1 MNKAEEL
8 RKMLAVMRQELHDD
22 GVIQYALQH
31 AYNVLIKFIE
41 YTEELLGPSQAN
53 SDPSYALIQQRFSA
67 NLLALDEEAQKIQQ
81 RAKQNGQEDTQ
92 SHAKDEEG
100 GEGHQAGQAKGCDT
114 SAQGRGKE
122 ERKAK
127 ARRPGRKRPAD

>member
-1 MNKAEEL
+1 MSKAEEL
-8 RKMLAVMRQELHDD
+8 RKMLAVMRGELHDD

-41 YTEELLGPSQAN
+41 YTEERLG
-53 SDPSYALIQQRFSA
+53 
-67 NLLALDEEAQKIQQ
+67 
-81 RAKQNGQEDTQ
+81 GQEDTQ
-92 SHAKDEEG
+92 SNAQNEEG

-114 SAQGRGKE
+114 SAQGSGKE

-127 ARRPGRKRPAD
+127 ARRPRRKRPAD